1 MTEKTSHLSKTYKKL
16 PVDIERGKGS
26 LVFDREGK
34 AYIDLGAQTGV
45 NLFGASD
52 EIWLAAVE
60 AQLEKIAHIS
70 NSYLSS
76 PQLSLAE
83 TICKKTG
90 ADNVFFSNSGAEANE
105 CAVKAA
111 RKYSAE
117 KYGGKRNVI
126 ATLKNSFHGRTI
138 SMLAATGQPRFHRD
152 FAPFTPG
159 FLYVD
164 PEKPDELFR
173 AAKSGKL
180 SAVMIECVRGEGGVL
195 PLPQEFAEAI
205 KEVKKDFGIL
215 LICDEV
221 QCGTGRCGKFF
232 AYENYGLSPDIVT
245 MAKGLGGGLPIGAT
259 LFFGETKDTFGIGD
273 HGSTF
278 GGNACACAGA
288 ETIVSRIDEVLL
300 AEVNRK
306 SALVFSA
313 LNGARGVRSV
323 RGKGLMIGIETD
335 PPSERVMALCAACN
349 YRKRLSA
356 ALACTEHS
364 RKSPRARNR
373 NNQSRT
379 CRNKIKNGGSENRFL
394 RSFI

>member
-83 TICKKTG
+83 TICEKTG

-152 FAPFTPG
+152 FVPFTPG

-195 PLPQEFAEAI
+195 PLPQEFAKAI

-306 SALVFSA
+306 SALVFGA

-335 PPSERVMALCAACN
+335 PPSERVVALCAERGVLVTIANGCL
-349 YRKRLSA
+349 RLLP
-356 ALACTEHS
+356 ALNIPES
-364 RKSPRARNR
+364 LLVRGIGI
-373 NNQSRT
+373 
-379 CRNKIKNGGSENRFL
+379 IKAVLAETK
-394 RSFI
+394 